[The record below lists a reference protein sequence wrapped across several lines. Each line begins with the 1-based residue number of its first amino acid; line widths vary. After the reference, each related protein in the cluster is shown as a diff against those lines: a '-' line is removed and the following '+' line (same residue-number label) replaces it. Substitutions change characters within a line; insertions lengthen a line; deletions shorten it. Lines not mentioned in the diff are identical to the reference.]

1 MTFRSPLGITCVRR
15 SCTVHTLLYI
25 VGQFFSF
32 ILVLF
37 FDYLLRHQL
46 AIAAACWNI
55 IFFLRRIPSR
65 VTHRVP
71 HTKHSTSAESLCIDA
86 ISLSLLLRRYRR
98 DICYRFFCSPFFL
111 SAFIQ
116 LLSLYFVALCRL
128 LCMCPCVRKLWPLIM
143 KTECRVYNMHICSQE
158 SLS

>member
-1 MTFRSPLGITCVRR
+1 VRSSFVHCTYIT
-15 SCTVHTLLYI
+15 LYSWPI
-25 VGQFFSF
+25 
-32 ILVLF
+32 LF
-37 FDYLLRHQL
+37 FYSRSILRLPSPTSISHCCCML
-46 AIAAACWNI
+46 KHY
-55 IFFLRRIPSR
+55 FFLRRIPSR